1 MKSNNI
7 LRSRSS
13 LEKFFS
19 KLPKK
24 RVVGLCHGCFDLI
37 HPGHLLHFRE
47 AKKNCDI
54 LIVSITADKYLKKG
68 LNRPIF
74 SEETRMS
81 FLSSIKEIDAVFLV
95 KDPTALPAIEAIKP
109 DFYFKGK
116 DYLKGEDLSGNF
128 IKEKKAVELNGG
140 KLKITHTPKLSST
153 ELLNNAFGEA
163 IYGEN
168 NQYFDG
174 LRNNISYQKTPS

>member
-1 MKSNNI
+1 MLQKKGKIVKNYIKLLPNSPIWSHIITFYTI
-7 LRSRSS
+7 L
-13 LEKFFS
+13 KYHY
-19 KLPKK
+19 KDHK
-24 RVVGLCHGCFDLI
+24 
-37 HPGHLLHFRE
+37 
-47 AKKNCDI
+47 
-54 LIVSITADKYLKKG
+54 TADKYLKKG

-128 IKEKKAVELNGG
+128 IKEKNKWLIRV
-140 KLKITHTPKLSST
+140 P
-153 ELLNNAFGEA
+153 
-163 IYGEN
+163 
-168 NQYFDG
+168 
-174 LRNNISYQKTPS
+174 R